1 MSRTASTSTTK
12 NRPSPLSSKSFA
24 RYEPPVSS
32 SPSSQPNVRNRAST
46 VQSPVTVKPPRRDTL
61 SEDVFEKKN
70 EDDEEPVSPSIAKS
84 TSLPDKFD
92 ELPIELQSLTD
103 RFVESLKAKVYNEP
117 PTIDQLSELF
127 QDFYIQAAS
136 RIGTHISTLLSRL
149 NREPSPSRPATRTR
163 QGKDQS
169 SDSLAPPT
177 GTGASQQMLTASEV
191 TEKRKARKLLEY
203 KRILLEE
210 AVEKRV
216 CEKIYDK
223 IWRHKTTLDE
233 VRDEKLRSKT
243 AALALVGIGLK
254 DLGIEADK
262 DSSKTLEDVQESLA
276 PAREDLARMT
286 DERCPLGKLQHLT
299 TAHKTIVETLY
310 SIHPSSAS
318 ADDILPTLIYTL
330 ITSPVEGINIISNLY
345 FIQRFR
351 TATKIDGEAAY
362 CMTNL
367 EAAISF
373 LENVDLA
380 SLRADEV
387 PEGPPKTTGSDAAS
401 LHEKPEPFPTLPL
414 PAASPSKLSHAEAT
428 PNDED
433 LSTPTTSSRDILS
446 DMNRPATRHTRTL
459 SDILHPITNAPE
471 AVRSTA
477 EASLQNI
484 SSTLDNS
491 FKFLFGKLQQQQA
504 QAPRSDVVVPKTLDE
519 ARQLVSRPLT
529 PDEEGVI
536 SETSSIGEGS
546 NTSTP
551 PQKLSTTEDKVLNL
565 FGGRRRAGSNLLR
578 DRSADSQRS
587 NASASS
593 NPAKKVLFAATG
605 SAEALPT
612 MTTIKPP
619 PQSTSNASSGNP
631 LDTVKTFGAN
641 LNPINHLASFGGAFR
656 SFSRAGA
663 SASPSSTTPPTQL
676 AAAPSP
682 SSSKPVKAAS
692 VSSSSSK
699 EISLR
704 PPSKNELFLIK
715 SLPPNQRFLD
725 AEAGDLTV
733 REVGVLLEEFK
744 RVSSVLAGLRV
755 LGEEDAEDPADA
767 ADTEKGIGDEGGR
780 ENTGDGEEEVKRVET
795 AVRRE
800 SSGEGKES

>member
-1 MSRTASTSTTK
+1 M
-12 NRPSPLSSKSFA
+12 
-24 RYEPPVSS
+24 
-32 SPSSQPNVRNRAST
+32 
-46 VQSPVTVKPPRRDTL
+46 
-61 SEDVFEKKN
+61 FEKR
-70 EDDEEPVSPSIAKS
+70 EEEDEEPVSPSIAKS

-117 PTIDQLSELF
+117 PTIDQLADLF

-149 NREPSPSRPATRTR
+149 NRESSTATAPARPRPP
-163 QGKDQS
+163 KEQS
-169 SDSLAPPT
+169 SDSLAPPATT
-177 GTGASQQMLTASEV
+177 GSAQQMLTASEV

-254 DLGIEADK
+254 DLGIEADQ
-262 DSSKTLEDVQESLA
+262 DSTKTLEDVQESLA
-276 PAREDLARMT
+276 PAREELTRMT
-286 DERCPLGKLQHLT
+286 DQHCPLGKLQHLT
-299 TAHKTIVETLY
+299 TAHKAIVEALY

-351 TATKIDGEAAY
+351 TATKVDGEAAY

-387 PEGPPKTTGSDAAS
+387 PQGPKKSSESDTTYSE
-401 LHEKPEPFPTLPL
+401 EKIEAFPTLPL
-414 PAASPSKLSHAEAT
+414 PTQSPYKVSPAEAT
-428 PNDED
+428 PNVED
-433 LSTPTTSSRDILS
+433 TSSSTTTSREILNQ
-446 DMNRPATRHTRTL
+446 MNRPATRHNRTL
-459 SDILHPITNAPE
+459 SDILQPITNAPE
-471 AVRSTA
+471 TVRSTA

-491 FKFLFGKLQQQQA
+491 FKFLFGKLQQQQ
-504 QAPRSDVVVPKTLDE
+504 SSSSTTEVIVPKTLDE

-536 SETSSIGEGS
+536 SETSSIGDGS
-546 NTSTP
+546 NTNTP
-551 PQKLSTTEDKVLNL
+551 PQSKLSQTEDKILSL
-565 FGGRRRAGSNLLR
+565 IGGRRRAGSNILR

-587 NASASS
+587 STSASS

-605 SAEALPT
+605 SSDALATVTSASKPLPT
-612 MTTIKPP
+612 P
-619 PQSTSNASSGNP
+619 AGSGNP
-631 LDTVKTFGAN
+631 LDSMKNFGANIN

-656 SFSRAGA
+656 NFSRASNPLAPA
-663 SASPSSTTPPTQL
+663 STASTPK
-676 AAAPSP
+676 AAAASTSQNPTTTTAPVPSIETTTGNQ
-682 SSSKPVKAAS
+682 
-692 VSSSSSK
+692 K

-704 PPSKNELFLIK
+704 PPNHQELFLIK
-715 SLPPNQRFLD
+715 ARPPHPKFLGLESASD
-725 AEAGDLTV
+725 LRVGDV
-733 REVGVLLEEFK
+733 QALLDEFK
-744 RVSSVLAGLRV
+744 RVSRVLEGLRV
-755 LGEEDAEDPADA
+755 V
-767 ADTEKGIGDEGGR
+767 
-780 ENTGDGEEEVKRVET
+780 GEEEAEEHEHEHEHEPGRDD
-795 AVRRE
+795 
-800 SSGEGKES
+800 SEGNEDAARDGGPGMLSASEAGVQARGTPVDAEAA